1 MNRPSTTS
9 PRALPSPR
17 ALLGRA
23 GLLLVLLAGAVIS
36 VGPYLMT
43 LNSALKSPRDVLT
56 TPAWEPALPVTFD
69 NFAQVWSEYEMGA
82 FLLNSLVYA
91 GAVTA
96 GQVVFSTMA
105 AYAFARMTF
114 PGRDA
119 LFWGYLATMMVPQVV
134 TLVPL
139 FLIMREMGLIDTYLG
154 LILPSA
160 FGTPYGIFLVRQYF
174 RTIPRDLESAA
185 RIDGAGTWT
194 VLLRVILPLSRPIL
208 ATLAV
213 ITFIT
218 TWNTLLWPLIVT
230 NGDAVRVVTLGISAL
245 KGQYSAQYHL
255 ILAAAALALLP
266 LIVVF
271 LLFQRHIVR
280 SIALSGLK

>member
-1 MNRPSTTS
+1 MKRTPIT
-9 PRALPSPR
+9 RIALY
-17 ALLGRA
+17 
-23 GLLLVLLAGAVIS
+23 LVLFAGAVVS
-36 VGPYLMT
+36 VAPYLMT
-43 LNSALKSPRDVLT
+43 LNSAFKEPAQVLT
-56 TPAWEPALPVTFD
+56 TPAWQPAFPVTFD
-69 NFAQVWSEYEMGA
+69 NFAQVWSEYDMGG
-82 FLLNSLVYA
+82 FLLHSLIYA
-91 GAVTA
+91 GVVTA

-105 AYAFARMTF
+105 AYAFGRMSF

-119 LFWGYLATMMVPQVV
+119 LFWGYLATMMVPQIV

-139 FLIMREMGLIDTYLG
+139 FLIMREFGLIDTYLG
-154 LILPSA
+154 LILPTA

-185 RIDGAGTWT
+185 RIDGAGTLT
-194 VLLRVILPLSRPIL
+194 VLVRVLLPLSRPIL
-208 ATLAV
+208 ATLAT

-230 NGDAVRVVTLGISAL
+230 NGDATRVVTLGISAL
-245 KGQYSAQYHL
+245 KGQYSSQYHL

-266 LIVVF
+266 LIVIF

-280 SIALSGLK
+280 SIALTGLK

>member
-1 MNRPSTTS
+1 MKRTQLKRTQLKRS
-9 PRALPSPR
+9 ALYL
-17 ALLGRA
+17 ALLM
-23 GLLLVLLAGAVIS
+23 GAAVA
-36 VGPYLMT
+36 VAPYLMT
-43 LNSALKSPRDVLT
+43 LNSALKEPSRVLT
-56 TPAWEPALPVTFD
+56 TPAWEPAFPATLG
-69 NFAQVWSEYEMGA
+69 NFAKVWSEYDMAG
-82 FLLNSLVYA
+82 FLLHSLVYA
-91 GAVTA
+91 GAVTI

-105 AYAFARMTF
+105 AYAFGRMSF

-119 LFWGYLATMMVPQVV
+119 LFWGYLATMMVPQIV

-139 FLIMREMGLIDTYLG
+139 FLIMRELGLIDTYLG
-154 LILPSA
+154 LILPTA

-185 RIDGAGTWT
+185 RIDGGGTWT
-194 VLLRVILPLSRPIL
+194 VLTRVVLPLSRPIL
-208 ATLAV
+208 ATLAT

-218 TWNTLLWPLIVT
+218 TWNTLLWPLIIT

-245 KGQYSAQYHL
+245 KGQYSSQYHL

-266 LIVVF
+266 LVVIF

-280 SIALSGLK
+280 SIALTGLK

>member
-1 MNRPSTTS
+1 MKRTQLK
-9 PRALPSPR
+9 RIALYL
-17 ALLGRA
+17 ALFM
-23 GLLLVLLAGAVIS
+23 GAAVA
-36 VGPYLMT
+36 VAPYLMT
-43 LNSALKSPRDVLT
+43 LNSAFKEPAKVLT
-56 TPAWEPALPVTFD
+56 TPAWEPAFPVTLG
-69 NFAQVWSEYEMGA
+69 NFAKVWSEYDMAG
-82 FLLNSLVYA
+82 FLLHSLVYA
-91 GAVTA
+91 GAVTV

-105 AYAFARMTF
+105 AYAFGRMSF

-119 LFWGYLATMMVPQVV
+119 LFWGYLATMMVPQIV

-139 FLIMREMGLIDTYLG
+139 FLIMREFGLIDTYLG
-154 LILPSA
+154 LILPTA

-194 VLLRVILPLSRPIL
+194 VLTRVVLPLSRPIL
-208 ATLAV
+208 ATLAT

-218 TWNTLLWPLIVT
+218 TWNTLLWPLIIT

-245 KGQYSAQYHL
+245 KGQYSSQYHL

-266 LIVVF
+266 LVVIF

-280 SIALSGLK
+280 SIALTGLK

>member
-1 MNRPSTTS
+1 MKRI
-9 PRALPSPR
+9 ALY
-17 ALLGRA
+17 
-23 GLLLVLLAGAVIS
+23 LVLFAGAVVS
-36 VGPYLMT
+36 VAPYLMT
-43 LNSALKSPRDVLT
+43 LNSAFKEPAQVLT
-56 TPAWEPALPVTFD
+56 TPAWEPALPVTFE
-69 NFAQVWSEYEMGA
+69 NFAQVWSDYDMAG
-82 FLLNSLVYA
+82 FLMHSLVYA

-105 AYAFARMTF
+105 AYAFGRMSF

-119 LFWGYLATMMVPQVV
+119 LFWGYLATMMVPQIV

-139 FLIMREMGLIDTYLG
+139 FLIMREFGLIDTYLG
-154 LILPSA
+154 LILPTA

-185 RIDGAGTWT
+185 RIDGAGTLT
-194 VLLRVILPLSRPIL
+194 VLVRVLLPLSRPIL
-208 ATLAV
+208 ATLAT

-230 NGDAVRVVTLGISAL
+230 NGDTIRVVTLGISAL
-245 KGQYSAQYHL
+245 KGQHSSQYHL

-266 LIVVF
+266 LVVIF

-280 SIALSGLK
+280 SIALTGLK

>member
-1 MNRPSTTS
+1 MKRTPIT
-9 PRALPSPR
+9 RIALY
-17 ALLGRA
+17 
-23 GLLLVLLAGAVIS
+23 LVLFAGAVVS
-36 VGPYLMT
+36 VAPYLMT
-43 LNSALKSPRDVLT
+43 LNSAFKEPAQVLT
-56 TPAWEPALPVTFD
+56 TPAWQPAFPVTFD
-69 NFAQVWSEYEMGA
+69 NFAQVWSEYDMAG
-82 FLLNSLVYA
+82 FLLHSLIYA
-91 GAVTA
+91 GVVTA

-105 AYAFARMTF
+105 AYAFGRMSF

-119 LFWGYLATMMVPQVV
+119 LFWGYLATMMVPQIV

-139 FLIMREMGLIDTYLG
+139 FLIMREFGLIDTYLG
-154 LILPSA
+154 LILPTA

-185 RIDGAGTWT
+185 RIDGAGTLT
-194 VLLRVILPLSRPIL
+194 VLVRVLLPLSRPIL
-208 ATLAV
+208 ATLAT

-230 NGDAVRVVTLGISAL
+230 NGDTTRVVTLGISAL
-245 KGQYSAQYHL
+245 KGQHSSQYHL

-266 LIVVF
+266 LIVIF

-280 SIALSGLK
+280 SIALTGLK

>member
-1 MNRPSTTS
+1 MKRTPIT
-9 PRALPSPR
+9 RIALY
-17 ALLGRA
+17 
-23 GLLLVLLAGAVIS
+23 LVLFAGAVVS
-36 VGPYLMT
+36 VAPYLMT
-43 LNSALKSPRDVLT
+43 LNSAFKEPAQVLT
-56 TPAWEPALPVTFD
+56 TPAWQPAFPVTFD
-69 NFAQVWSEYEMGA
+69 NFAQVWSEYDMAG
-82 FLLNSLVYA
+82 FLLHSLIYA
-91 GAVTA
+91 GVVTA

-105 AYAFARMTF
+105 AYAFGRMSF

-119 LFWGYLATMMVPQVV
+119 LFWGYLATMMVPQIV

-139 FLIMREMGLIDTYLG
+139 FLIMREFGLIDTYLG
-154 LILPSA
+154 LILPTA

-185 RIDGAGTWT
+185 RIDGAGTLT
-194 VLLRVILPLSRPIL
+194 VLVRVLLPLSRPIL
-208 ATLAV
+208 ATLAT

-230 NGDAVRVVTLGISAL
+230 NGDATRVVTLGISAL
-245 KGQYSAQYHL
+245 KGQYSSQYHL

-266 LIVVF
+266 LIVIF

-280 SIALSGLK
+280 SIALTGLK